1 MESTGTGACLGAF
14 DAKWRETPLAL
25 DIKTLHTNIGQLT
38 LVNDF
43 LEVALGEVWLLSV
56 RK

>member
-1 MESTGTGACLGAF
+1 MESTGTVACLGAF
-14 DAKWRETPLAL
+14 DAKWRETPQAL

-43 LEVALGEVWLLSV
+43 LEVALGKAWLLSV